1 MFTGLIEDV
10 GSVRRLER
18 AGGAARLTV
27 ATKLPLESIDL
38 GDSVAVNG
46 ACLTVVTK
54 GEGELTFDTSPETL
68 ERTTLGALGNGAP
81 VNLERALRLGDR
93 LGGHIVT
100 GHVDFIANVL
110 ERREVAGNIVFGF
123 RFPGQFARYLV
134 AKGSVTIDGISLTV
148 NTVSDSGFS
157 VNIIPHTAAMTTLKG
172 LKPGGKVNIETD
184 ILGKYVERLLA
195 FGNTG
200 QKEGGLTLELL
211 AKSGF
216 L

>member
-18 AGGAARLTV
+18 AGAAARLTV
-27 ATKLPLESIDL
+27 ASKLPPESIAL

-46 ACLTVVTK
+46 ACLTVVAK
-54 GEGELTFDTSPETL
+54 RGGELTFDASPETL
-68 ERTTLGALGNGAP
+68 ERTSLGSLGTGAP

-100 GHVDFIANVL
+100 GHVDFIATVT
-110 ERREVAGNIVFGF
+110 ERREIANNIVFGF
-123 RFPGQFARYLV
+123 RIPGEFARYLV

-148 NTVSDSGFS
+148 NTVSDNGFS
-157 VNIIPHTAAMTTLKG
+157 VNIIPHTAAKTTLNCMR
-172 LKPGGKVNIETD
+172 PGGDVNIETD

-195 FGNTG
+195 HGSVTRE
-200 QKEGGLTLELL
+200 EGGLTLELL
-211 AKSGF
+211 AKNGF

>member
-10 GSVRRLER
+10 GTVRRLER
-18 AGGAARLTV
+18 QGMAGRITV
-27 ATKLPLESIDL
+27 ATRLPLESIAM

-46 ACLTVVTK
+46 ACLTVVAK
-54 GEGELTFDTSPETL
+54 SGNELTFDASPETL
-68 ERTTLGALGNGAP
+68 ARTTLGTLGIGTP

-100 GHVDFIANVL
+100 GHVDFIATVS
-110 ERREVAGNIVFGF
+110 ERNDIAGNRVFAF
-123 RFPGQFARYLV
+123 LIPDTFSRYFV

-148 NTVSDSGFS
+148 NTVSDTGFS
-157 VNIIPHTAAMTTLKG
+157 VNIIPHTGSMTTLSG
-172 LKPGGKVNIETD
+172 INPGAQVNIETD
-184 ILGKYVERLLA
+184 ILGKYVERILSR
-195 FGNTG
+195 GSIPRE
-200 QKEGGLTLELL
+200 EGGLTLELL